1 MLRANTVED
10 IALLPLS
17 LSLFLGVRQLN
28 SKSYQNKDMV
38 QVLQQHA
45 LRQTIMVMSL
55 TISFDQK
62 IMNGVY
68 YAERPLSFQECRALE
83 SSLDGF
89 QSVVD

>member
-1 MLRANTVED
+1 MFRANTLED

-17 LSLFLGVRQLN
+17 LLLEVRQLN
-28 SKSYQNKDMV
+28 SKRYQNKDMV

-45 LRQTIMVMSL
+45 LRQTIMAMRL
-55 TISFDQK
+55 TISSDQK
-62 IMNGVY
+62 IMDGVY
-68 YAERPLSFQECRALE
+68 YAERLLSFQECRALE